1 MLFIT
6 KIDDIPTS
14 SIFTKQVKRKIH
26 RISFWVHIP
35 ISTAWYIA
43 QRPRINFTAA
53 FPILIL
59 IEILEKIQ
67 MFFPLKFL
75 ASILIEICKNSAVIL
90 FCDRNFWRSFM
101 TSSPLK
107 LINFSYRQRFCFLTG
122 ILIKILEEF
131 HDNIL
136 YNIIIVYQTNQ
147 SVIKVSSFFAP
158 YGNFQS
164 CSLCVD
170 LRSE

>member
-1 MLFIT
+1 MLSIT

-53 FPILIL
+53 FPTLIL

-67 MFFPLKFL
+67 IQLMFFPLKFL
-75 ASILIEICKNSAVIL
+75 TSILVDIFKNSAVIW
-90 FCDRNFWRSFM
+90 FCDRNFWRIFM
-101 TSSPLK
+101 TFSPLK
-107 LINFSYRQRFCFLTG
+107 FINFSYRQRFCFLTG

-131 HDNIL
+131 QDN
-136 YNIIIVYQTNQ
+136 
-147 SVIKVSSFFAP
+147 
-158 YGNFQS
+158 
-164 CSLCVD
+164 SLSD
-170 LRSE
+170 